1 MPSHHTVCRLPLP
14 LLLLAFGLGGLGCSR
29 EDPAAAGAHPPAE
42 HTHAAKHGG
51 VAVELGEE
59 EFHVEFTYGDTP
71 GALLAYFMDA
81 EMEDYVRITPAS
93 FAAVARVA
101 GRDLPL
107 VFQATA
113 SSATGETV
121 GDTAL
126 FTATAGWLAE
136 RPAVKLTVPAIT
148 IKGRTYT
155 AVRAGLPAGK
165 HP

>member
-1 MPSHHTVCRLPLP
+1 MPGPLTVRRLP
-14 LLLLAFGLGGLGCSR
+14 LLLLALGLGGLGCSR
-29 EDPAAAGAHPPAE
+29 EDHTAVGAHPPAE

-71 GALLAYFMDA
+71 GAMLAYFMDA
-81 EMEDYVRITPAS
+81 EMEDYVRIAPAS
-93 FAAVARVA
+93 FAAMARVD

-126 FTATAGWLAE
+126 FTATASWLAD
-136 RPAVKLTVPAIT
+136 RPAVQLTVPAIT
-148 IKGRTYT
+148 LKGRTYT
-155 AVRAGLPAGK
+155 AINAGLPAGK